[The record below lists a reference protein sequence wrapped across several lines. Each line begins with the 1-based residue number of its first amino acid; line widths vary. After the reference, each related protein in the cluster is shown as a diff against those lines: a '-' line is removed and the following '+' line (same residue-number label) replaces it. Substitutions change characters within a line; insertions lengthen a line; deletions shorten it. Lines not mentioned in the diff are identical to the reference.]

1 MSSQEETSVID
12 EYELNGVKIRLVREG
27 NQCKYLVEEPSLEKW
42 EWELLD
48 RVIKEA
54 SREYDYVEK
63 QADKI
68 IEKLKEKISDRKELE
83 KLDYILRKIMTY
95 DVITPLLD
103 DPNVEEIEC
112 RGPGYPLTVVLRKG
126 YSRCIR
132 FYTNIVLETEDQ
144 VRKIIER
151 LALRSDKPVN
161 LLRPYLEFSLPEGHR
176 VAATVSKEISLPGST
191 FDVRKFSKDSIAIFD
206 VLRNKT
212 ITPLLMAFLWYV
224 MDFKPFMMILGP
236 TGSGKTTFLNAL
248 LTLVNPDFKIIT
260 IEDTPELSIPSP
272 NWVRFLV
279 RQTFD
284 KSAEVSMNDLARL
297 ALRYRPDYLVVGEVR
312 GKEIEALIHA
322 SASGHGSLTTFHGV
336 RPSDALIRVNVLL
349 DKDTAKLFLSTI
361 TMFVVVSRVASG
373 IGTTRKVI
381 AIYEKDKGEGKR
393 FRFRRTI
400 TLNYNSGEYNIN
412 SIDEL
417 VNRSLFLREVMRSY
431 DLSQEEVKND
441 ILKRLR
447 FLEKITKFELNYREL
462 VESLHN
468 FYNGDG
474 HVI

>member
-1 MSSQEETSVID
+1 MSSQEVTTVID
-12 EYELNGVKIRLVREG
+12 EYELNGVKIKLVREG
-27 NQCKYLVEEPSLEKW
+27 NQCKYLVEEPSFEKW

-54 SREYDYVEK
+54 SREYDYLEN

-68 IEKLKEKISDRKELE
+68 IQKLKDKINDRKEFE
-83 KLDYILRKIMTY
+83 KLDYILRKIITY
-95 DVITPLLD
+95 DVLTPLLD

-112 RGPGYPLTVVLRKG
+112 RGPGYPLTVVLRKN

-144 VRKIIER
+144 VRKVIER
-151 LALRSDKPVN
+151 LALRSNKSVN

-191 FDVRKFSKDSIAIFD
+191 FDIRKFSRDSVAIFD

-212 ITPLLMAFLWYV
+212 LTPLLMAFLWYV
-224 MDFKPFMMILGP
+224 VEFKPFMIILGP

-248 LTLVNPDFKIIT
+248 LTLVNPDYKIIT

-336 RPSDALIRVNVLL
+336 RPSDALIRFNVLL
-349 DKDTAKLFLSTI
+349 DKDTARLFLSTI
-361 TMFVVVSRVASG
+361 TMFIVIARVPG
-373 IGTTRKVI
+373 ENGTTRKVI
-381 AIYEKDKGEGKR
+381 AIYEKDKGEGKK
-393 FRFRRTI
+393 FRFRPTI
-400 TLNYNSGEYNIN
+400 ALNYNSREYNIN

-417 VNRSLFLREVMRSY
+417 VKRSLFLRKVMRSY

-441 ILKRLR
+441 ILKRLK
-447 FLEKITKFELNYREL
+447 FLEKITKFDMNYREL
-462 VESLHN
+462 LELLQN
-468 FYNGDG
+468 FYNGD
-474 HVI
+474 

>member
-1 MSSQEETSVID
+1 MSSQEAISVID
-12 EYELNGVKIRLVREG
+12 EYELNGVRIRLVREG
-27 NQCKYLVEEPSLEKW
+27 NRCKYLVEEPGLEKW

-48 RVIKEA
+48 RAIKEA
-54 SREYDYVEK
+54 SKEYDYVER

-68 IEKLKEKISDRKELE
+68 IEKLKEKIKDRKELE
-83 KLDYILRKIMTY
+83 KLNYILRKTMTY
-95 DVITPLLD
+95 DALTPLLD

-126 YSRCIR
+126 YSKCIR

-212 ITPLLMAFLWYV
+212 LTPLLMAFLWYV

-248 LTLVNPDFKIIT
+248 LTLVNPDYKIVT

-279 RQTFD
+279 RQAFD
-284 KSAEVSMNDLARL
+284 KSADVSMNDLARL

-322 SASGHGSLTTFHGV
+322 SASGHGSLTTFHGI

-361 TMFVVVSRVASG
+361 TMFVVISRVAN
-373 IGTTRKVI
+373 GTGTARKVI
-381 AIYEKDKGEGKR
+381 AIYEKDRGDGRKFK
-393 FRFRRTI
+393 FRRTI
-400 TLNYNSGEYNIN
+400 SLNYNTEEYNIN
-412 SIDEL
+412 TIDEL
-417 VNRSLFLREVMRSY
+417 MNKSLFLRNVMKSF
-431 DLSQEEVKND
+431 DVSEEEVRSN
-441 ILKRLR
+441 IQRRLR
-447 FLEKITKFELNYREL
+447 FLEKITKFDLSYREL
-462 VESLHN
+462 IESLQN
-468 FYNGDG
+468 FYGGETDA
-474 HVI
+474 I